1 MIDVFMSYRTA
12 DAAYGA
18 AGCYE
23 FFAARF
29 GPDRVFR
36 DCTSVL
42 PGEVYPQA
50 IKKALEETRA
60 LVALIGPDWLVAGAE
75 GQRLIDRPED
85 WVRREI
91 GRGLERGILVV
102 PVLLNEAGALL
113 PSALPEDI
121 RPLAYRQAARVH
133 HRTFGSDVRRLIDQI
148 VELVPE
154 LGLSDS
160 TRATPDLPHDVLSS
174 ISPQAPP
181 HLVPFERS
189 GARRSIV
196 SSDLPTNLPSTGH
209 KGVLAAIASS
219 VAGRF
224 GTRTAAPRRV
234 RSSFR
239 AARPP
244 FGLLDA
250 PIRGRDAVLRQ
261 LQAIARR
268 PDGFVGVIAAMGG
281 VGKPRSHWNCA
292 GASKPTVTMCG
303 GSARSTR
310 WRSQVRC

>member
-1 MIDVFMSYRTA
+1 VSYRTA
-12 DAAYGA
+12 DAGYGA

-42 PGEVYPQA
+42 PGEVYREA
-50 IKKALEETRA
+50 IEKALEETRV
-60 LVALIGPDWLVAGAE
+60 LVALIGPDWLAAGAA
-75 GQRLIDRPED
+75 GRRLVDLPED

-91 GRGLERGILVV
+91 GRALERGILVV
-102 PVLLNEAGALL
+102 PVLLNEAGALV
-113 PSALPEDI
+113 PSALPDDI

-154 LGLSDS
+154 LRRSDPTGL
-160 TRATPDLPHDVLSS
+160 TPNVPPDVVSS
-174 ISPQAPP
+174 ILPP
-181 HLVPFERS
+181 AGPNFVPS
-189 GARRSIV
+189 G
-196 SSDLPTNLPSTGH
+196 
-209 KGVLAAIASS
+209 
-219 VAGRF
+219 
-224 GTRTAAPRRV
+224 RV

-250 PIRGRDAVLRQ
+250 PIRGRDAILRHC
-261 LQAIARR
+261 R
-268 PDGFVGVIAAMGG
+268 PVSAN
-281 VGKPRSHWNCA
+281 PT
-292 GASKPTVTMCG
+292 ASLV
-303 GSARSTR
+303 
-310 WRSQVRC
+310 